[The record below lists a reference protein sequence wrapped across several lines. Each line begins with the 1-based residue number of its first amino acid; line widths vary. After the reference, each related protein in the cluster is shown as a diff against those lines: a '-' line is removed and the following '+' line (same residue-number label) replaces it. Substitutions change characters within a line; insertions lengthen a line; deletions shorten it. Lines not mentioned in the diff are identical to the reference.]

1 MFISTLSILVPVVD
15 TLRTAAVFSV
25 SPTESPLAAAE
36 ILALRV
42 AFSRSGAVR
51 QRKLRA
57 APSVFPPESHP
68 VLDPLLVRPVVH
80 TVGAVAVLRPGA
92 TVAPVRAAV
101 VLASNSEGRGEKACS
116 YLCGSVTLAR
126 LTVSQRELWSTP
138 PV

>member
-1 MFISTLSILVPVVD
+1 MLPVPP
-15 TLRTAAVFSV
+15 AV
-25 SPTESPLAAAE
+25 SPLAAAE
-36 ILALRV
+36 LLTLRV
-42 AFSRSGAVR
+42 ALSGSGAVR
-51 QRKLRA
+51 ERELRA
-57 APSVFPPESHP
+57 TPPVLPPEPHP

-101 VLASNSEGRGEKACS
+101 VLASYNRGEGRGEETRS